1 MDVSSRIAL
10 DAHNKLRSAHNVPVL
25 IWSNDLSRSAQIWA
39 KKLAKEGRLKHDNLD
54 GIGENVFMSSQ
65 GFDSAA
71 EEAIKNWYSE
81 AEKYDFR
88 KGGYQPGTGHFT
100 QIVWKDTKE
109 LGMARAKSNNG
120 SVYVVARYR
129 PAGNILSAFNAN
141 VLHKVSTEKGAFQ
154 EKSLSRDSNLV
165 KKENPS
171 CGIVNDSFTSAAL
184 QVHNELRMLHNVSPL
199 RWSSSLS
206 RDAQAWAEKLSRN
219 GELRHASK
227 EERKCNGENICRM
240 SDHYNIFDA
249 VKIWYSEINNYSYD
263 SPGFSLDTGHFTQ
276 IVWRNSVE
284 VGVGTCKSQDG
295 KLTYVVARYH
305 PAGNVLK
312 GFHENVTQPQ
322 K

>member
-1 MDVSSRIAL
+1 
-10 DAHNKLRSAHNVPVL
+10 
-25 IWSNDLSRSAQIWA
+25 
-39 KKLAKEGRLKHDNLD
+39 
-54 GIGENVFMSSQ
+54 
-65 GFDSAA
+65 
-71 EEAIKNWYSE
+71 
-81 AEKYDFR
+81 
-88 KGGYQPGTGHFT
+88 
-100 QIVWKDTKE
+100 
-109 LGMARAKSNNG
+109 
-120 SVYVVARYR
+120 
-129 PAGNILSAFNAN
+129 
-141 VLHKVSTEKGAFQ
+141 
-154 EKSLSRDSNLV
+154 
-165 KKENPS
+165 
-171 CGIVNDSFTSAAL
+171 
-184 QVHNELRMLHNVSPL
+184 MLHNVSPL

-249 VKIWYSEINNYSYD
+249 VKIWYSEINNYSYN

-295 KLTYVVARYH
+295 KLTYIVARYH

-322 K
+322 KWYRKVLYVLTRT